1 MDGRFLVTQQD
12 FRLAELIAAEG
23 RACVIVVNKWDA
35 VPTKDT
41 HTLAAYQKELL
52 GQLRPLNW
60 ATVVFTSAV
69 SGQRVRKILDAAAA
83 AGVEHCRRVSTATLN
98 MVTHP
103 QMCSLAAHCVLHKA
117 GPTRLLSVQVVRE
130 TVNWRSPPV
139 ARSGKKGR
147 IYYATQAAVRPPTFV
162 FFVNDTELFT
172 EDYRRF
178 VERQLRDNIG
188 FPGSPLR
195 VYWRGKVG
203 RPNSQKSSAG

>member
-35 VPTKDT
+35 VPMKDT

-98 MVTHP
+98 MVTASRR
-103 QMCSLAAHCVLHKA
+103 CDLAAHCIMPKA
-117 GPTRLLSVQVVRE
+117 GSE
-130 TVNWRSPPV
+130 SAPV
-139 ARSGKKGR
+139 GAGG
-147 IYYATQAAVRPPTFV
+147 QG
-162 FFVNDTELFT
+162 DG
-172 EDYRRF
+172 
-178 VERQLRDNIG
+178 QLAIA
-188 FPGSPLR
+188 S
-195 VYWRGKVG
+195 RGKVREEG
-203 RPNSQKSSAG
+203 EDLLCHPSSCAAAHLCVLCE